1 MEADAPASRGDHGE
15 VDWLS
20 DQEMFTSDERDRVY
34 DHAME
39 DAHVTQTQRA
49 EAKYNVAASPRPA
62 ARSMKEEE
70 AINDFAL
77 QRQSSRRF
85 EDRMVDM
92 SWEDPWTSLHL
103 GSGLGPAIRSADKAS
118 SAVIPAKAVDTKGTP
133 QLPKLVPKSL
143 VRRRQSR
150 MPVP

>member
-1 MEADAPASRGDHGE
+1 
-15 VDWLS
+15 
-20 DQEMFTSDERDRVY
+20 MFTSDERDRVY
-34 DHAME
+34 DPEME

-85 EDRMVDM
+85 VRERGRSDGRHVVGGSPDFSS
-92 SWEDPWTSLHL
+92 SWLW
-103 GSGLGPAIRSADKAS
+103 
-118 SAVIPAKAVDTKGTP
+118 
-133 QLPKLVPKSL
+133 
-143 VRRRQSR
+143 SR
-150 MPVP
+150 AGNT